1 MLRSPKTDQSE
12 QTMLRSPKR
21 EFQFTRSIS
30 DLNWRFLLLLVCS
43 LSIIVFLSF
52 SFPPTA
58 SFSAPALSR
67 IPSLG
72 SLKSLFNSPPSP
84 NSPSLESKGKEN
96 LWKKALDQSRIA
108 VCLVG
113 GARRFELTGP
123 SIIDKVVKEFPSSD
137 VFLNSPLD
145 SNSYKMA
152 LLKSAPRIAAVRVF
166 KQEPIPETELQG
178 RVLTPANSPNG
189 IQGLLQYFS
198 LVEECLTLIGNHE
211 KRNNFT
217 YDWIVRTRVDGYWTG
232 PLSPDSFIPGQ
243 YVVPPGSSYGG
254 LNDRLGVGDR
264 NTSVV
269 ALSRLS
275 LIPTL
280 DSNGF
285 RQLNSEASF
294 KAQLTSTGVP
304 FQTPE
309 QPFCVVTDR
318 RYDYPPRGFGVP
330 VVSLLSPGPISGAKC
345 RPCKPV
351 CVGDCVGLVMRSLN
365 KGWSWT
371 QWEDGRLQLCDA
383 HGEWEDGWEKI
394 FDRVAGKR
402 LTESRKRV
410 GKMDLDTCVKDF
422 EELRRKVIG
431 NGSWEA
437 PPVGEICRLGLVK
450 DPS

>member
-1 MLRSPKTDQSE
+1 M
-12 QTMLRSPKR
+12 
-21 EFQFTRSIS
+21 FQFTRSIS
-30 DLNWRFLLLLVCS
+30 DLNWWLLLLLVCS
-43 LSIIVFLSF
+43 LSLVVFLSF
-52 SFPPTA
+52 SFSTA
-58 SFSAPALSR
+58 AVSPSAISR
-67 IPSLG
+67 IPALG
-72 SLKSLFNSPPSP
+72 SLKSLFNPPPLP
-84 NSPSLESKGKEN
+84 NSPSPELKGNEN
-96 LWKKALDQSRIA
+96 RWKAELDRSRIA

-123 SIIDKVVKEFPSSD
+123 SIIEKIVEEFPSSD

-145 SNSYKMA
+145 SNSYKLS
-152 LLKSAPRIAAVRVF
+152 LLKSAPRIAAVRIF
-166 KQEPIPETELQG
+166 KQEPIPETELQN
-178 RVLTPANSPNG
+178 RVLTAANSPNG
-189 IQGLLQYFS
+189 IQGLLQYFG
-198 LVEECLTLIGNHE
+198 LVEECLTLIKNHE

-217 YDWIVRTRVDGYWTG
+217 YNWIVRTRVDGYWTS

-243 YVVPPGSSYGG
+243 YVVPPGSNYGG

-280 DSNGF
+280 DSDGF
-285 RQLNSEASF
+285 RQLNSEAAF
-294 KAQLTSTGVP
+294 KAQLSSMQVS

-330 VVSLLSPGPISGAKC
+330 VVSLSSPGPMSGAKC

-351 CVGDCVGLVMRSLN
+351 CAGKCVGGVMQGLK

-371 QWEDGRLQLCDA
+371 RWEDGRLELCDA
-383 HGEWEDGWEKI
+383 HGVWEDGWESI

-402 LTESRKRV
+402 LAELRKRAGRMNV
-410 GKMDLDTCVKDF
+410 ERCVKEF
-422 EELRRKVIG
+422 EELRKKVIG

-437 PPVGEICRLGLVK
+437 PKVDEICRLGLVK
-450 DPS
+450 DQSKS

>member
-21 EFQFTRSIS
+21 DFQFTRSIS
-30 DLNWRFLLLLVCS
+30 DLNWRFLLVLVCS

-58 SFSAPALSR
+58 YFSAPA
-67 IPSLG
+67 LG
-72 SLKSLFNSPPSP
+72 SLKSLFNSTPSS
-84 NSPSLESKGKEN
+84 NSSSPESKGKGN
-96 LWKKALDQSRIA
+96 LWKETLDRSRIA

-123 SIIDKVVKEFPSSD
+123 SIIERVVKEFPSSD
-137 VFLNSPLD
+137 VFVNTPLD
-145 SNSYKMA
+145 TNSYKMA
-152 LLKSAPRIAAVRVF
+152 LLKSAPRIAAVRIF
-166 KQEPIPETELQG
+166 KQEPVPETEVQS
-178 RVLTPANSPNG
+178 RVLTAANSPNG

-198 LVEECLTLIGNHE
+198 LVEQCLTLIGKHE

-217 YDWIVRTRVDGYWTG
+217 YDWIVRTRVDGYWTS
-232 PLSPDSFIPGQ
+232 PLSPKSFIPGH

-264 NTSVV
+264 NTSIS

-280 DSNGF
+280 DTHGF

-294 KAQLTSTGVP
+294 KAQLTTAGVP
-304 FQTPE
+304 VQTPE
-309 QPFCVVTDR
+309 QPFCVVSDR
-318 RYDYPPRGFGVP
+318 RYDYPPRGSGVP
-330 VVSLLSPGPISGAKC
+330 VVSLTSRGPMSGAKC
-345 RPCKPV
+345 RPCNPV
-351 CVGDCVGLVMRSLN
+351 CVGECVGGVIQSLN

-371 QWEDGRLQLCDA
+371 EWGNGRLELCDA
-383 HGEWEDGWEKI
+383 HGEWEGGWERI

-402 LTESRKRV
+402 FAELRKGV
-410 GKMDLDTCVKDF
+410 VEMDVDRCVREF
-422 EELRRKVIG
+422 EELMMKVSV

-450 DPS
+450 D